1 MNGIWQYVALSN
13 HQVLEAF
20 SMAEYKRVRD
30 NLKTLNFQ
38 EVLTSQITEASKVL
52 RLSLEAIPDALDLNA
67 IGEAWRSVHALA
79 YGNTLPNTG
88 VQVEGL
94 TNGDGIEPGDNEV
107 FQVLAIALGN
117 TGGAPIEVSVNIG
130 DLPLIVTAVPPGGT
144 VTSSE
149 LGALFPIALSK
160 GNALKFQVVTGTGTD
175 LDAIV
180 QYNKTIQN

>member
-13 HQVLEAF
+13 HPVLEAF
-20 SMAEYKRVRD
+20 TMVEYKRVRD

-88 VQVEGL
+88 VQLEGL
-94 TNGDGIEPGDNEV
+94 TDGDGVEPGDNEV
-107 FQVLAIALGN
+107 FQVIGVALQN
-117 TGGAPIEVSVNIG
+117 NGADLIEVQVQVG
-130 DLPLIVTAVPPGGT
+130 DLPLVKVPCDAGAV

-149 LGALFPIALSK
+149 LGAFFPLMLSK
-160 GNALKFQVVTGTGTD
+160 GNALKFQVVAGTGSD

-180 QYNKTIQN
+180 QYNKTVQN